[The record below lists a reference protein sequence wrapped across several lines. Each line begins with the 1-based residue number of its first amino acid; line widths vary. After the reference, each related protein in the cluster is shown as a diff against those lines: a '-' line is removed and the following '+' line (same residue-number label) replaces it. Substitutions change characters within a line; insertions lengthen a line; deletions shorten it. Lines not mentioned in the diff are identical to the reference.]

1 MQLIPGLKVC
11 CLGAGYV
18 GGPTCAV
25 IADNCPDIQVT
36 ICDINASRINQW
48 NSDKLPIYEPGLE
61 EIVKKCRNRN
71 LFFTNEVDRA
81 INEADIIFVSV
92 NTPTK
97 RAGIGAGMAS
107 DLTYL
112 ESATRRIAKVASSSK
127 IVVEKS
133 TVPCRTAES
142 MLEIFRHNSQPG
154 IHFEVLSNP
163 EFLAEGT
170 AITDLQHPD
179 RILIGGLQ
187 TESGR
192 CAQQVLADVYARWV
206 PRENIITMNIWS
218 SELSKLAANAMLAQR
233 ISSINS
239 LSALCEV
246 TGADIDEVSHAIGLD
261 QRIGS
266 KFLKAS
272 IGFGGSCFQKDI
284 LNLVYLCESLKLKE
298 VAEYWRQV
306 VTINDYQKKRFIQ
319 RVIKCLFNTITN
331 KQICILGFAFK
342 KNTGD
347 TRESAAWTIVKQLIA
362 ERAHLVI
369 YDPKVSAEQIWQD
382 FEELGITLE
391 AKKYVRISTDVYES
405 TGGADGLIVC
415 TEWDMFKTLDYERI
429 YESMRKP
436 ACIFDGR
443 LILDVN
449 KLESIGFRVEQL
461 GKPASQH
468 PENLPLEDKLKL
480 GYWSKD
486 FKSASASLEWSV
498 AASNLEQVKPA
509 FLCVENKENCVPTL
523 LPCFKAPLDNII
535 VMPSVNVNI

>member
-1 MQLIPGLKVC
+1 MQLIPGVKVC

-36 ICDINASRINQW
+36 ICDINPARINQW

-61 EIVKKCRNRN
+61 EIVKKCRGRN
-71 LFFTNEVDRA
+71 LFFTAEVDKA

-97 RAGIGAGMAS
+97 KAGVGAGMAA

-112 ESATRRIAKVASSSK
+112 ESATRRIAQVATSSK
-127 IVVEKS
+127 IIVEKS

-142 MLEIFRHNSQPG
+142 MLEIFRHNSKPG
-154 IHFEVLSNP
+154 INFEVLSNP

-170 AITDLQHPD
+170 AIADLQHPD

-187 TESGR
+187 TESGKK
-192 CAQQVLADVYARWV
+192 AQKVLADVYGHWV

-246 TGADIDEVSHAIGLD
+246 TGADVDEVSHAIGLD
-261 QRIGS
+261 CRIGS
-266 KFLKAS
+266 RFLKAS
-272 IGFGGSCFQKDI
+272 VGFGGSCFQKDI

-298 VAEYWRQV
+298 VADYWRQV
-306 VTINDYQKKRFIQ
+306 VNINDYQKRRFIQ
-319 RVIKCLFNTITN
+319 RIIKSMFNTVTN
-331 KQICILGFAFK
+331 KQITIFGFAFK

-347 TRESAAWTIVKQLIA
+347 TRESAAWTIVKHLIA
-362 ERAHLVI
+362 EKAQLRI
-369 YDPKVSAEQIWQD
+369 YDPKVSEDQIWLD
-382 FEELGITLE
+382 FQEIGIFE
-391 AKKYVRISTDVYES
+391 DAKKYVTISHEVYQS
-405 TGGADGLIVC
+405 ACGSDALIIC
-415 TEWDMFKTLDYERI
+415 TEWDIFKTLDYQKI
-429 YESMRKP
+429 FDDMRKP

-443 LILDVN
+443 LILEASH
-449 KLESIGFRVEQL
+449 LESIGFHVEQL
-461 GKPASQH
+461 GKPATSH
-468 PENLPLEDKLKL
+468 PENLPLEEKMKL

-486 FKSASASLEWSV
+486 FKSASASLEWPAPSEVSLELKENVQNAPASRVSAPFKQAPLV
-498 AASNLEQVKPA
+498 AAA
-509 FLCVENKENCVPTL
+509 T
-523 LPCFKAPLDNII
+523 ATI
-535 VMPSVNVNI
+535 